1 AQTLADVGLPA
12 ELSVIFSLAAPG
24 QPEAFTLVPVDT
36 GDSVVKVLC
45 LGGPTGNR
53 DMRYCLDLEDGYV
66 ILLTLGDQP
75 GAEIVNTTLDDF
87 VEFLY
92 RFGLR
97 FKHIS
102 TASDEQADAY
112 TEQLRKYLESR
123 DPQAFAEEDNWWSM
137 VFGRLLGKEY

>member
-1 AQTLADVGLPA
+1 
-12 ELSVIFSLAAPG
+12 
-24 QPEAFTLVPVDT
+24 
-36 GDSVVKVLC
+36 
-45 LGGPTGNR
+45 
-53 DMRYCLDLEDGYV
+53 
-66 ILLTLGDQP
+66 

-102 TASDEQADAY
+102 TASDQQADAY

-137 VFGRLLGKEY
+137 VFDRLLGKEL